1 MKKIDLTQISFLNV
15 EGKEMKANIAKELGN
30 LMYMQGKDIVEH
42 ELGSK
47 VYHSADNAGKEADD
61 AGKEADDAGEEA
73 DCTIEVNEQEEQTII
88 RFVEQSYPYVI
99 IKAVKESFK

>member
-47 VYHSADNAGKEADD
+47 VYHSADNAG
-61 AGKEADDAGEEA
+61 EEP
-73 DCTIEVNEQEEQTII
+73 DCAIEVNEQEELTII